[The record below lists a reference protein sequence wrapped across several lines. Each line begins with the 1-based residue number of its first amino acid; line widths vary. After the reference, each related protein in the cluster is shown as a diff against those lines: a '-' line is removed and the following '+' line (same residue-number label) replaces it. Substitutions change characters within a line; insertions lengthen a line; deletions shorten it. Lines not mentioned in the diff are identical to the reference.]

1 LLQILLHH
9 HEQGVERHRLQ
20 ELLFEDSNSDDVH
33 HLLRSVIYNTKKRL
47 KSEGL
52 PDTNYIVFRDG
63 AYYWTD
69 EIPVYEDAEEFERLC
84 REAATETDSDA
95 RLDKSLQA
103 CRIYTGEFLP
113 QQTSL
118 VWVARED
125 RRYKIMFK
133 NIVDL
138 TADELRARRRYTEME
153 ELGRHASMNCP
164 LNDMEALTMEALTSM
179 GRYRDAQKYYD
190 ETANYYQ
197 KELGVNASFA
207 VMSKLEEI
215 ADRFVQPR
223 NMPQMI
229 TRQLFEEEED
239 TSMGGYFCTYPV
251 FKGISRMVKRNKNRT
266 DGTYYL
272 MICTLNEA
280 APGKIKDDKTMD
292 KIYAR
297 MEKALGSSVRKG
309 DAICRYGKGQYII
322 LLMNIDRIS
331 CDVVRDRINTK
342 FGLRYKGCTID
353 YHVEPL

>member
-1 LLQILLHH
+1 MP
-9 HEQGVERHRLQ
+9 
-20 ELLFEDSNSDDVH
+20 EL
-33 HLLRSVIYNTKKRL
+33 
-47 KSEGL
+47 
-52 PDTNYIVFRDG
+52 
-63 AYYWTD
+63 
-69 EIPVYEDAEEFERLC
+69 
-84 REAATETDSDA
+84 
-95 RLDKSLQA
+95 
-103 CRIYTGEFLP
+103 
-113 QQTSL
+113 
-118 VWVARED
+118 
-125 RRYKIMFK
+125 
-133 NIVDL
+133 
-138 TADELRARRRYTEME
+138 
-153 ELGRHASMNCP
+153 
-164 LNDMEALTMEALTSM
+164 
-179 GRYRDAQKYYD
+179 
-190 ETANYYQ
+190 
-197 KELGVNASFA
+197 
-207 VMSKLEEI
+207 
-215 ADRFVQPR
+215 
-223 NMPQMI
+223 I

-239 TSMGGYFCTYPV
+239 ASMGGYFCTYPV